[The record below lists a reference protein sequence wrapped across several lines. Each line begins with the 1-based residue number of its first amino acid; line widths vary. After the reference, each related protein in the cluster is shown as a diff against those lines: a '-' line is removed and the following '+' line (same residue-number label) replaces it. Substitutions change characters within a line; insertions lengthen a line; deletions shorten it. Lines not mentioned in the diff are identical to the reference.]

1 MGRRKPQLKLVPIRE
16 PNGADIA
23 QQLRR
28 MADDI
33 EDGVF
38 GDVTTAMFVLDAGS
52 DVDLFAWGLIDGMR
66 CVGLLSLANTKLH
79 NQTLEWLDAENGRL
93 GT

>member
-1 MGRRKPQLKLVPIRE
+1 MERPATVIEIRE

-33 EDGVF
+33 ESGALGQVE
-38 GDVTTAMFVLDAGS
+38 TAMFILDAGG
-52 DVDLFAWGLIDGMR
+52 DLATYAWGKIDGMR

-79 NQTLEWLDAENGRL
+79 TQTLEWLDAENGRL

>member
-1 MGRRKPQLKLVPIRE
+1 MGRAPNLVAIRE

-38 GDVTTAMFVLDAGS
+38 GQVETAMFVLDADG
-52 DVDLFAWGLIDGMR
+52 DLETYAWGKVDGMR

-79 NQTLEWLDAENGRL
+79 TQTLEWLAAENGRSR
-93 GT
+93 T